1 MRLGM
6 KLILGFLVV
15 GLTGVAL
22 VAVIA
27 SRATENEFG
36 RFMFDRHAE
45 STLAQLR
52 DYYVL
57 HDGWDGV
64 DVIAQAP
71 FEVPA
76 QAASQ
81 YGPPTGA
88 ITQTGGKYLA
98 PTGTITLADAR
109 GVVVLAGPGFA
120 PGISVPSTTLAGA
133 TAVQVDSQVVG
144 WFIPPPEGF
153 GRNPAELSF
162 LNRTNRLLLVG
173 ALGGGSLSLLLGVLL
188 TRTLTRPIRELTAAS
203 RAIASGDLD
212 QNVPVRS
219 RDELGE
225 LAAAF
230 NQMSSDLARARD
242 LRRQMTADIAHE
254 LRTPL
259 SIILGQIDALDDGV
273 VPPSAQAFDILREE
287 TGRLGRLVEEL
298 RILSMADA
306 GELTLVRRLV
316 QPRELL
322 EQAQA
327 AHQPLAAAKDVS
339 IRLRAS
345 PDLPEAELDPD
356 RLLQVLGNLLSN
368 ALRHAPAASEIELAA
383 ESRDAGIELTVRD
396 AGPGIDAADLPHLF
410 DRFYRTDKARQRES
424 GGSGLGLAIAK
435 AIVEVHGGR
444 IWAESDPGQG
454 TVMAIW
460 LPTAPS

>member
-1 MRLGM
+1 M

-15 GLTGVAL
+15 GLAGVAL
-22 VAVIA
+22 VAAIA

-45 STLAQLR
+45 STLDQLQ
-52 DYYVL
+52 DYYTL
-57 HDGWDGV
+57 HGGWEGV
-64 DVIAQAP
+64 HVIAQAP
-71 FEVPA
+71 FEFPA
-76 QAASQ
+76 QAAGQ
-81 YGPPTGA
+81 YGPPPGA
-88 ITQTGGKYLA
+88 ITPTNGEYQA
-98 PTGTITLADAR
+98 PPGVITLTDAR
-109 GVVVLAGPGFA
+109 GVVVLAGPGYS
-120 PGISVPSTTLAGA
+120 PGMSVSSTTLAGA
-133 TAVQVDSQVVG
+133 TAIRVDSQVVG
-144 WFIPPPEGF
+144 WFIAPPEGF
-153 GRNPAELSF
+153 GRNPAELLF
-162 LNRTNRLLLVG
+162 LNRTNRLLLIG
-173 ALGGGSLSLLLGVLL
+173 ALGGGGLSLLLGLLL

-203 RAIASGDLD
+203 QAIAAGDLG
-212 QNVPVRS
+212 QSVPVRS

-273 VPPSAQAFDILREE
+273 VPPSPQAFDILRDE
-287 TGRLGRLVEEL
+287 TARLGRLVEDL

-322 EQAQA
+322 DRAQA
-327 AHQPLAAAKDVS
+327 AHQPLAAAKGVS
-339 IRLRAS
+339 IRVRAS
-345 PDLPEAELDPD
+345 PDLPEAEIDPD

-383 ESRDAGIELTVRD
+383 ESRDARIQLTVRD
-396 AGPGIDAADLPHLF
+396 RGPGIEAADLPHLF
-410 DRFYRTDKARQRES
+410 DRFYRTDKSRQREA

-435 AIVEVHGGR
+435 AIVELHGGR

-454 TVMAIW
+454 TVISSW
-460 LPTAPS
+460 LPTAAN